1 MRIKVPLFAKSF
13 YFISGLVFILW
24 MLFFDANDFISQYR
38 MRSKLNGLKEE
49 KAYYEQKIQEVQ
61 QERQALLSNPQQLE
75 KFARETYRMKKK
87 TEDVYVVISQE

>member
-1 MRIKVPLFAKSF
+1 MRINVPLFARSF
-13 YFISGLVFILW
+13 YFISGLAFLVW

-38 MRSKLNGLKEE
+38 MTSKLNGLKEE

-61 QERQALLSNPQQLE
+61 QERQVLLSNPQKLE

-87 TEDVYVVISQE
+87 TEDVYVVIDQK

>member
-13 YFISGLVFILW
+13 YFISGLIFIVW

-38 MRSKLNGLKEE
+38 MASKLADLKE
-49 KAYYEQKIQEVQ
+49 KKSYYGQKIQEVQ
-61 QERQALLSNPQQLE
+61 EERQSLLSNPQQLE

-87 TEDVYVVISQE
+87 TEDVYVVIDQK